1 MSEVVEMTTATIGG
15 ESIMTNQQFDAILKM
30 VLDLLDAYKNEP
42 DVARK
47 KIARLIIDE
56 KAREEFEKNAE

>member
-1 MSEVVEMTTATIGG
+1 MTTATVEG
-15 ESIMTNQQFDAILKM
+15 ESVMTNQLFDAILKM
-30 VLDLLDAYKNEP
+30 VLNLLDAYKNEP

-47 KIARLIIDE
+47 KIVRLLIDE

>member
-1 MSEVVEMTTATIGG
+1 MEG
-15 ESIMTNQQFDAILKM
+15 ESVMTNQQFDAILKM

-42 DVARK
+42 GVARK